1 VVEEDANVAELD
13 NTGQDEMQEVDVGE
27 ESYAAGAQIKDLTI
41 VSPDEVA
48 EAEDE
53 DEGSEAEAAEGAAV
67 EEESNAAELDG
78 VREVEMQEDDVGE
91 ESYVT
96 EVQVED
102 NTIVSPDEVPEAE
115 DEGAEAEAAEG
126 AAVEED
132 TNAAELDDSSQHLCR
147 RGIKCS

>member
-1 VVEEDANVAELD
+1 
-13 NTGQDEMQEVDVGE
+13 M
-27 ESYAAGAQIKDLTI
+27 I
-41 VSPDEVA
+41 VHST
-48 EAEDE
+48 
-53 DEGSEAEAAEGAAV
+53 SV
-67 EEESNAAELDG
+67 EEESNAAEIDG
-78 VREVEMQEDDVGE
+78 VGEVEMQEDDVGE

-132 TNAAELDDSSQHLCR
+132 TNAAELDDSSQHLHLC
-147 RGIKCS
+147 